1 MDKKNNFKNIK
12 KGSFTKQA
20 KRAGMSTVAF
30 AKEVLRSPDKYSE
43 KTRERAQFMK
53 NVNPELFEYGG
64 KISEA
69 GDVDFPEKLLGYA
82 KGGYVKNQ
90 ILSFS
95 FNANNTSLDEIIE
108 IVEKYSK
115 NWRTSGGTMDDVGV
129 HATLKPSQVDDLESD
144 LKSVDV
150 FNLRR
155 MESRYAKGGKTQGY
169 NARLDESLAERDGE
183 ERSFEQKKKDRRD
196 VKSMD
201 KNDRF
206 NFSFTD
212 DFFKDMSSAP
222 KPMKRKKRKK

>member
-1 MDKKNNFKNIK
+1 M
-12 KGSFTKQA
+12 
-20 KRAGMSTVAF
+20 
-30 AKEVLRSPDKYSE
+30 
-43 KTRERAQFMK
+43 
-53 NVNPELFEYGG
+53 
-64 KISEA
+64 
-69 GDVDFPEKLLGYA
+69 GYA

-169 NARLDESLAERDGE
+169 NARLDESLAERDGA

-196 VKSMD
+196 ESKAMEKAKGKRAYASVKSMD